1 MRVID
6 RAAAPRPPSGPGR
19 GLLCAPVDG
28 LRSLLGALGTAVPAF
43 VVLALVPVV
52 AALCLVGLGI
62 PLVPRVS
69 RAVRA
74 VADRERGRLSRVG
87 AVVAEAEPLPDGVV
101 PSVRATARELGWLAW
116 HGTCGLAL
124 AACGVMLPLNAVH
137 DLTFPLYWD
146 VLPPGEITAAIGF
159 PAARDG
165 REALLVSGIGLGWA
179 VLALIAPPVL
189 AGAHVAVGRALL
201 GPAPG
206 TDLTLRVIRLTAT
219 RAAALDA
226 HAVELRRIERSLHDG
241 AQNHLVAVN
250 LLVGAARRVVHRDP
264 AAADAVLDRA
274 QEAAEQ
280 ALSELRAVVRAILP
294 PVLDDRTLGDAVAA
308 LAANC
313 PVPCAVVSDVPV
325 RSAASVEA
333 TAYFVVAEA
342 LTNIARHSGA
352 RRAEVRIEQREGRL
366 RVTISDDG
374 RGGADARGGS
384 GLDGIR
390 RRVEAHDGVLLVSS
404 PVGGPTAV
412 GVSLPCGS

>member
-6 RAAAPRPPSGPGR
+6 RAAAPRSRSGPGR
-19 GLLCAPVDG
+19 GLPRAPVDG
-28 LRSLLGALGTAVPAF
+28 LRSLLGALGTAVPALG
-43 VVLALVPVV
+43 VLVLALVV
-52 AALCLVGLGI
+52 AVLCLVGLGI
-62 PLVPRVS
+62 PLVPHVS

-74 VADRERGRLSRVG
+74 VADRERGRLSRAG
-87 AVVAEAEPLPDGVV
+87 AAVVEAEPLPGGVA
-101 PSVRATARELGWLAW
+101 PSVRATARELGWAAW

-124 AACGVMLPLNAVH
+124 AVGGVALPLNAVH
-137 DLTFPLYWD
+137 DLAFPLYWD
-146 VLPPGEITAAIGF
+146 ALPPGEITAAIGF
-159 PAARDG
+159 PAAHDG

-189 AGAHVAVGRALL
+189 ARAHAAVGRALL

-206 TDLTLRVIRLTAT
+206 ADLALRVIRLTAT

-280 ALSELRAVVRAILP
+280 ALAELRAVVRAILP
-294 PVLDDRTLGDAVAA
+294 PVLDDRTLDDAVAA

-313 PVPCAVVSDVPV
+313 PVPCAVVSDVPA
-325 RSAASVEA
+325 RGAASVEA
-333 TAYFVVAEA
+333 TACSVVAEA